1 MVWHARMNVMKNTRG
16 AISLGLVALMVMCM
30 SACGDDD
37 EENTGASD
45 TGVEAVA
52 PPPDRA
58 FDGLEA
64 ALEGQGLVVAPL
76 PKAELDGAEVGV
88 KITGDKSG
96 SARSFPTE
104 ASAKEYAG
112 EVAKSGE
119 KTTIVGTVVFQAA
132 TQEDADFFADAYE

>member
-1 MVWHARMNVMKNTRG
+1 MALSQRSRAR
-16 AISLGLVALMVMCM
+16 ASWSLPCPRRRW
-30 SACGDDD
+30 
-37 EENTGASD
+37 T
-45 TGVEAVA
+45 A
-52 PPPDRA
+52 PRS
-58 FDGLEA
+58 GS
-64 ALEGQGLVVAPL
+64 
-76 PKAELDGAEVGV
+76 

-132 TQEDADFFADAYE
+132 SQEDADFFADAYE